1 MERAR
6 LQKVY
11 EVFAANGRFVS
22 AAPMVTGGIGEAFRV
37 VTDEGAEYVLRC
49 IRPRFQVDVPAMVR
63 NKEMVSGHIR
73 NKLIQQNIHDI
84 TRKYV
89 THFHTNRDQPFYKDH
104 EGCFWTLTLFIKGA
118 RTYES
123 AETPEI
129 AHAMGTALGDF
140 KQRTCDFDPRLLHE
154 SVPAFQRLPAL
165 QVRLREAAGRAAP
178 DDECREV
185 LETLRAREGEMDA
198 LNRVVAESQPA
209 ARVTHNA
216 FEARSV
222 LFDGNDRPLC
232 VLDLYMVMPGV
243 VHHDFGDAVRAVCR
257 SGEGFDFARFEAFA
271 AGFLQKAGRL
281 LSRKERETLPV
292 ACELMPYTRAVRF
305 LVGYLQCP
313 DPALLRWARGEVAFL
328 DSVTRERRRV
338 YQYVDSL

>member
-22 AAPMVTGGIGEAFRV
+22 ATPMVTGGIGEAFRV
-37 VTDEGAEYVLRC
+37 ATDEGAEYVLRC
-49 IRPRFQVDVPAMVR
+49 IRPRFQIDVPAMVR
-63 NKEMVSGHIR
+63 TKEMVSGHIR

-89 THFHTNRDQPFYKDH
+89 THFHTNRDQPYYKDH
-104 EGCFWTLTLFIKGA
+104 EGCFWTLTLFVKGA
-118 RTYES
+118 RTYEI

-129 AHAMGTALGDF
+129 AHAMGTALGEF

-154 SVPAFQRLPAL
+154 SVPAFQHLSAL
-165 QVRLREAAGRAAP
+165 QVRLGEAVGRAAIS
-178 DDECREV
+178 DECRDV
-185 LETLRAREGEMDA
+185 VETLRAREEEMDA
-198 LNRVVAESQPA
+198 LNRIVAEGQPP

-232 VLDLYMVMPGV
+232 VLDLYMVMPGTI
-243 VHHDFGDAVRAVCR
+243 HHDFGDAVRAVCR
-257 SGEGFDFARFEAFA
+257 PGNAFDLARFEAFA

-292 ACELMPYTRAVRF
+292 ACELMPYTRALRA
-305 LVGYLQCP
+305 LVGHLQCP
-313 DPALLRWARGEVAFL
+313 DPALLQRAREELAFL
-328 DSVTRERRRV
+328 DSVARERRRV
-338 YQYVDSL
+338 RQCLDSL